1 MTLMQCQSTDVKNT
15 DPSCPNINMHIL
27 LNELHISHGT
37 SWENLFKYQ
46 DIPSLVTISFILMT
60 SMFSYAMIL

>member
-1 MTLMQCQSTDVKNT
+1 MALMQCQSTDVKNT
-15 DPSCPNINMHIL
+15 DPSCPNTNMHFL

-37 SWENLFKYQ
+37 SWENLFKHQ
-46 DIPSLVTISFILMT
+46 DVPSLVTISFILVT